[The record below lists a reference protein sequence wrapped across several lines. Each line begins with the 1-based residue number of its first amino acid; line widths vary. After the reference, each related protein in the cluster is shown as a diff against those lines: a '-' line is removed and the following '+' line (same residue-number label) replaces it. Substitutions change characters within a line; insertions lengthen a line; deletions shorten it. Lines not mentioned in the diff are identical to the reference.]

1 VKVTNGNR
9 TQHARANDRL
19 LDLDEICAT
28 TRMPEATIRYKR
40 HLGELPFIFKMSRR
54 LVAWESDVLD
64 WVESFRLAEQTD
76 DSESVSA

>member
-1 VKVTNGNR
+1 VKGTNGVR

-19 LDLDEICAT
+19 LEFPEIAETVHMSPAT
-28 TRMPEATIRYKR
+28 VRYKR

-64 WVESFRLAEQTD
+64 YIESFRLAEQTERA
-76 DSESVSA
+76 S